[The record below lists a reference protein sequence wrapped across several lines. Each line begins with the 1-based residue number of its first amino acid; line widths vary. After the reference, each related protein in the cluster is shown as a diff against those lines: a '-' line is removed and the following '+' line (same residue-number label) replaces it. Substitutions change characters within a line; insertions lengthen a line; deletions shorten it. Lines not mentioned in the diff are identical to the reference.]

1 MCLYVC
7 FVHKPDRR
15 CPGIKNRLQASW
27 QSAGSALKKTAVE
40 APAAATPSAR
50 QPLVIARLHQE
61 LGSFIVGNL
70 RVTLPKNMKEFEPDE
85 AVLLLL
91 ELKDAGTPITL
102 VMKAMHWRAYHAG
115 GLACIGAVEMQV

>member
-15 CPGIKNRLQASW
+15 CPGIRLQASW
-27 QSAGSALKKTAVE
+27 QSAGSALKKTAVA

-61 LGSFIVGNL
+61 LGSFIVGNM
-70 RVTLPKNMKEFEPDE
+70 RVTLPKNMKEYEPDE

-102 VMKAMHWRAYHAG
+102 VMKAMHRRAYHAG